1 MSAYYL
7 TNLKVKTNF
16 DFKGLENHFLK
27 SPSKGDFATRYF
39 SYLSELM
46 TRVDVTV
53 IEQIID
59 VFVKAGERGKT
70 LYFLGN
76 GGSAARASHLANDIS
91 IGTRSPGFKPF
102 KTVSLT
108 DNLSIITALANDE
121 GYSNVFV
128 SQLDGILQPDDVVVA
143 FSVSGNSDNVLKALC
158 YAKEHGAITIGCTG
172 FDGGATHQMVDIN
185 LHVPT
190 YRGEYGPVEDVF
202 TIFGHLIYTYLRLE
216 RLGKL

>member
-1 MSAYYL
+1 MSAHYL
-7 TNLKVKTNF
+7 TNLKMKTDF
-16 DFKGLENHFLK
+16 EFKGLEDHFLK
-27 SPSKGDFATRYF
+27 AQSKGDFVKRYF

-46 TRVDVTV
+46 TRVDVSV

-59 VFVKAGERGKT
+59 VFIRAGDRGKT

-91 IGTRSPGFKPF
+91 IGTRSPGSKPF
-102 KTVSLT
+102 KAVSLT

-121 GYSNVFV
+121 GYANVFV

-143 FSVSGNSDNVLKALC
+143 FSVSGNSDNVLKGLR

-172 FDGGATHQMVDIN
+172 FDGGAMSQLTNIN

-190 YRGEYGPVEDVF
+190 HRGEYGPVEDIF
-202 TIFGHLIYTYLRLE
+202 TILGHLIYTYLRLE
-216 RLGKL
+216 RRGTL